1 MSEFEK
7 GIFFERG
14 NISTRIGQL
23 FDFINFFDKKFFEEI
38 FDSRFPLGRDIF
50 TS

>member
-7 GIFFERG
+7 EIFFERG
-14 NISTRIGQL
+14 NISTRIDQL
-23 FDFINFFDKKFFEEI
+23 FDFINFLEKKFSEEM

-50 TS
+50 IS